1 MLKSSSLGM
10 AIIINIIIICLWS
23 FLSYLL
29 SKNVGQKHV
38 SYRKFPYRAYNFE
51 RRGRFY
57 SENFDIDAWYGLL
70 PIKYNR
76 EGINSQ
82 KIEKADIPTL
92 KTYLTYT
99 CRSEMCILIN
109 CLYCIFAFIVN
120 LPSLGFIIGV
130 LTIIFNLPFLAAN
143 RYVRFFLLN
152 EFVKKRKERQIQD
165 YIDENNPDK
174 YDLDK
179 F

>member
-1 MLKSSSLGM
+1 M
-10 AIIINIIIICLWS
+10 AIIINILIICLWS
-23 FLSYLL
+23 FLSFIL
-29 SKNVGQKHV
+29 SRHIGQKYV
-38 SYRKFPYRAYNFE
+38 SYRKFPYRAHKFE

-57 SENFDIDAWYGLL
+57 TENFDIDAWYGLL

-76 EGINSQ
+76 EEINSQ

-99 CRSEMCILIN
+99 CRSEMCILLN
-109 CLYCIFAFIVN
+109 CLYCLFSFIIN
-120 LPSLGFIIGV
+120 IPYLGFIIGV
-130 LTIIFNLPFLAAN
+130 LVVIVNLPFLAAN

-152 EFVKKRKERQIQD
+152 EFVKKRKERQILD
-165 YIDENNPDK
+165 YIEENNPDK
-174 YDLDK
+174 YDLDN